1 MWNFF
6 KGILSDKD
14 GNPSSK
20 RVILFLLISVF
31 ITVVLVNLW
40 MGKQLSSTLGEQL
53 FYLVIYALAAVFGE
67 QVTGI
72 FKKATSSDANNG
84 NNDDVGGGGV
94 GTPK

>member
-1 MWNFF
+1 MEFL
-6 KGILSDKD
+6 KGIFSDKN

-20 RVILFLLISVF
+20 RVILFLLIAVF

-40 MGKQLSSTLGEQL
+40 MGKALSQTLGEQL
-53 FYLVIYALAAVFGE
+53 FYLVIYALASVFGE

-72 FKKATSSDANNG
+72 FKKEDIVKQDAN
-84 NNDDVGGGGV
+84 DVGGGGV